1 MINNSRGESMDHS
14 NSDDSVISDAM
25 WRAWCEKGKKQEKA
39 MVRKVKVFSGVIVIL
54 FALGGGLYYLAIR

>member
-1 MINNSRGESMDHS
+1 MDHS